1 MPAEDD
7 EVGAGGQAGEDLAR
21 MAMDDVFAELY
32 VRVLLTPAGQ
42 HLSELAA

>member
-1 MPAEDD
+1 
-7 EVGAGGQAGEDLAR
+7 

-32 VRVLLTPAGQ
+32 LRVLLAPAGQ